1 MSWDNRVLWSEGTFL
16 QPQHFQ
22 QHDRYLEV
30 LLEARTRALRPYSW
44 GFVELTLDDALLE
57 LGKLA
62 LRTARGVL
70 PDGTP
75 FDCPARDPLPPP
87 LDVPPALRDSLV
99 VLALPVRRPGVDEAD
114 LDSGRPES
122 LTRYTAGELE
132 VKDSNASFDRTAL
145 IQVGRLRLQ
154 LLKEADA
161 SAAYTTLGVVRVL
174 ERRAD
179 NRVLLDRGYV
189 PPTLDVSADAT
200 LSAIT
205 RDVQGL
211 LHQRGDTLAE
221 RVSQPGPGGV
231 AEMAD
236 FLWLKTINR
245 FEPLFAHLSSTV
257 PLHPERL
264 YAECLQL
271 AGELCTLTREG
282 RRPVAYPTYRH
293 DDLAGSFG
301 PVMADIRRSL
311 SMVLER
317 NAIPIDLIDKG
328 FGLRV
333 ASVPD
338 LDLLRSARFVLAA
351 KAQLPSEHLQAL
363 LPTLTKIGPVE
374 RIRDLVNLNLPGIPL
389 LSLPVA
395 PRQLPFHVGFLYF
408 ELARDSDLW
417 KGAEAAGALALHIAR
432 EFPGLE
438 LEFWALRGQHA

>member
-1 MSWDNRVLWSEGTFL
+1 VSWDSRVLWSEGTFL

-22 QHDRYLEV
+22 QHDRHLECR
-30 LLEARTRALRPYSW
+30 LEARTRALRPYSW
-44 GFVELTLDDALLE
+44 GFLELALDDALLE

-87 LDVPPALRDSLV
+87 LDVPAALRDSLV
-99 VLALPVRRPGVDEAD
+99 TLALPLRRAGLDEAD
-114 LDSGRPES
+114 LDVGRPES
-122 LTRYTAGELE
+122 LARYTAGELE
-132 VKDSNASFDRTAL
+132 VKDSNATFDRTAL

-154 LLKEADA
+154 LLKEGDL
-161 SAAYTTLGVVRVL
+161 SAAYTALGVGRVL

-179 NRVLLDRGYV
+179 HRVMLDDGYS
-189 PPTLDVSADAT
+189 PPMLDAGADAM
-200 LSAIT
+200 LAAVT
-205 RDVQGL
+205 RDIQGL
-211 LHQRGDTLAE
+211 LHQRGDTLAD

-245 FEPLFAHLSSTV
+245 FEPLFAHLAATT

-271 AGELCTLTREG
+271 AGELSTLTRDG
-282 RRPVAYPTYRH
+282 RRPVAYPIYRH

-311 SMVLER
+311 STVLER
-317 NAIPIDLIDKG
+317 TAIPIELSDKG

-333 ASVPD
+333 ASIPD
-338 LDLLRSARFVLAA
+338 LELLRNARFVLAA
-351 KAQLPSEHLQAL
+351 KAQLPSERLQAL

-374 RIRDLVNLNLPGIPL
+374 RIRDLVNLNLPGIAL
-389 LSLPVA
+389 LGLPVA
-395 PRQLPFHVGFLYF
+395 PRQLPYHAGFLYF

-417 KGAEAAGALALHIAR
+417 KSAEQAGALALHIAR

-438 LEFWALRGQHA
+438 LEFWALRGHHA

>member
-30 LLEARTRALRPYSW
+30 LVEARTRALRPYAW
-44 GFVELTLDDALLE
+44 GFQELTLDDALLE

-62 LRTARGVL
+62 IRSAHGVL

-87 LDVPPALRDSLV
+87 LDVPPALRDALV
-99 VLALPVRRPGVDEAD
+99 HLALPVRRPGVDEAD
-114 LDSGRPES
+114 LDPDKTET
-122 LTRYTAGELE
+122 LARYTAGELE

-145 IQVGRLRLQ
+145 IQIGRLRLQ
-154 LLKEADA
+154 LLKDGDLN
-161 SAAYTTLGVVRVL
+161 AAYTTMGVVRVL

-179 NRVLLDRGYV
+179 NRVVLDRGYV
-189 PPTLDVSADAT
+189 PPTLDASADPT
-200 LSAIT
+200 LAAIT
-205 RDVQGL
+205 RDVEGL

-231 AEMAD
+231 GEMAD

-245 FEPLFAHLSSTV
+245 FEPLFAHLGVTA

-271 AGELCTLTREG
+271 AGELSTLTRDG
-282 RRPVAYPTYRH
+282 RRPIAYPVYRH

-311 SMVLER
+311 STVLER
-317 NAIPIDLIDKG
+317 NAIPIDLIEKG
-328 FGLRV
+328 YGLRV
-333 ASVPD
+333 ASISD
-338 LDLLRSARFVLAA
+338 TELLRSARFVLAA
-351 KAQLPSEHLQAL
+351 KAQLPSDQLQSL
-363 LPTLTKIGPVE
+363 LPMLTKIGPVE
-374 RIRDLVNLNLPGIPL
+374 RIRDLVNLNLPGIAL

-395 PRQLPFHVGFLYF
+395 PRVLPFHAGFLYF

-417 KGAEAAGALALHIAR
+417 KAAEQAGALAMHIAR
-432 EFPGLE
+432 DFPGLE

>member
-1 MSWDNRVLWSEGTFL
+1 VSWDNRVLWSEGTFL

-22 QHDRYLEV
+22 QHDRHLEA
-30 LLEARTRALRPYSW
+30 LLEGRTRALRPYSW
-44 GFVELTLDDALLE
+44 GFLELTLDDALLE

-62 LRTARGVL
+62 ILTARGVL

-87 LDVPPALRDSLV
+87 LDVPTTLRDALV

-114 LDSGRPES
+114 LDGAGPES
-122 LTRYTAGELE
+122 LARYAAGELE

-154 LLKEADA
+154 LVVEADL
-161 SAAYTTLGVVRVL
+161 SAAFAALGVVRIV

-179 NRVLLDRGYV
+179 NRVVLDRSYV
-189 PPTLDVSADAT
+189 PPMLDAGADAT
-200 LSAIT
+200 LAAIA

-245 FEPLFAHLSSTV
+245 FEPLFAHLAVTT

-271 AGELCTLTREG
+271 AGELCTLTRDA
-282 RRPVAYPTYRH
+282 RRPVAYPLYRH

-311 SMVLER
+311 STVLER
-317 NAIPIDLIDKG
+317 NAIPIELVDRG

-333 ASVPD
+333 ASIPD
-338 LDLLRSARFVLAA
+338 VELLRSARFVLAA
-351 KAQLPSEHLQAL
+351 KAQLPTEQLQAL

-374 RIRDLVNLNLPGIPL
+374 RIRDLVNLNLPGIGL
-389 LSLPVA
+389 LALPVA
-395 PRQLPFHVGFLYF
+395 PRQLPFHAGYLYF
-408 ELARDSDLW
+408 ELARDTDLW
-417 KGAEAAGALALHIAR
+417 KTAEHAGALALHIAR